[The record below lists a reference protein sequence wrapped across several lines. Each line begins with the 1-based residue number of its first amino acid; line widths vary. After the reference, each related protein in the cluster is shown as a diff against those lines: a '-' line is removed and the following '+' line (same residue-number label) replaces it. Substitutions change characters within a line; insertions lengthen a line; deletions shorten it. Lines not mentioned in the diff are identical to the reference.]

1 MRKRQRQHGATLI
14 ELVVSIVIISISVT
28 SVMMVVANATQRSA
42 DPMVRTQAIS
52 IATAY
57 LEEILSQALTEPS
70 GVDTGAAEAGEVRA
84 TYDDI
89 TDYHGLSDAAGA
101 IDQFG
106 NPIVGLEGYNV
117 AVDVAASTVNGDPAS
132 RVRVTVT
139 FDGDGAFAISLNAY
153 RLN

>member
-1 MRKRQRQHGATLI
+1 MYDCHRQHGATLI

-42 DPMVRTQAIS
+42 DPMVRTQAMS

-57 LEEILSQALTEPS
+57 LEEILAQAISEPS
-70 GVDTGAAEAGEVRA
+70 GADSGAAEAGEVRA

-89 TDYHGLSDAAGA
+89 TDYHGLSDSAGA

-117 AVDVAASTVNGDPAS
+117 AVDVAAATVNGDPAS
-132 RVRVTVT
+132 RIRVTVT
-139 FDGDGAFAISLNAY
+139 FDGNSAFAISLTAY